1 MIVKKEL
8 RGSGEVEKGGT
19 GPKEVKP
26 LPLEEVIIQPVS
38 EQYTNAERRDAH
50 DPAED
55 SVPQGGYATYPFESP
70 LELAC
75 YFDRHLNSLSVVP
88 YPWQVEV
95 NEFLAGI
102 GPLSDAGLLTQKPTA
117 KDPLRFC
124 LCAANGSGKDAY
136 VITPFVIWFALTK
149 IRALV
154 VITSSSGVQLTAQTE
169 NYIASLAREVN
180 NHYGEPV
187 FKITRRF
194 IKCLKSGSEIRLFAT
209 DEAGKAEGYHPL
221 EPNAEMAIIVNEAKS
236 VAPEIFG
243 ALSRCTGY
251 NYWLNVST
259 PGEPMGDF
267 YDSFTNWV
275 YKRRVTAFD
284 CPSHLG
290 KDHITEIRRKYGEA
304 SAIYRSQILAL
315 FTAVG
320 GQCVIDQ
327 DEFNTLLSWCK
338 SGSVRWVKGR
348 VSIGIDLAAG
358 GDENA
363 ITVVNGNAIAETL
376 YFREKD
382 TVATEERVSKF
393 LDRYKDAEIYADDGG
408 VGHAIIDRLVR
419 RGYKINRVLN
429 QSRAFNPAL
438 FGNRGAE
445 MWYGVKRLIE
455 EKLFYFGELKDTDL
469 LYKQLVYRHYKKNE
483 TSGKVTLESKSEAK
497 ANGHPSPD
505 RADSLILAL
514 SFTNIDTIARAEKKK
529 AVGPIGYTYDELR
542 DQKYI
547 GMRNALLGKSES
559 PHKGGINNSLEA
571 YFNRR
576 HI

>member
-1 MIVKKEL
+1 
-8 RGSGEVEKGGT
+8 
-19 GPKEVKP
+19 
-26 LPLEEVIIQPVS
+26 
-38 EQYTNAERRDAH
+38 
-50 DPAED
+50 
-55 SVPQGGYATYPFESP
+55 
-70 LELAC
+70 
-75 YFDRHLNSLSVVP
+75 
-88 YPWQVEV
+88 
-95 NEFLAGI
+95 
-102 GPLSDAGLLTQKPTA
+102 
-117 KDPLRFC
+117 
-124 LCAANGSGKDAY
+124 
-136 VITPFVIWFALTK
+136 
-149 IRALV
+149 
-154 VITSSSGVQLTAQTE
+154 
-169 NYIASLAREVN
+169 
-180 NHYGEPV
+180 
-187 FKITRRF
+187 
-194 IKCLKSGSEIRLFAT
+194 LFAT

-267 YDSFTNWV
+267 YDSFTNWTYV
-275 YKRRVTAFD
+275 RRVTAFD

-290 KDHITEIRRKYGEA
+290 KDHITEVRRKYGEA

-320 GQCVIDQ
+320 GQCVVDQ

-338 SGSVRWVKGR
+338 AGAVKWIRGR

-363 ITVVNGNAIAETL
+363 ITVVNGNGIAETL

-382 TVATEERVSKF
+382 TVETEKRVAKF
-393 LDRYKDAEIYADDGG
+393 LDKYKDADIFADDGG

-419 RGYKINRVLN
+419 QGYKINRVLN
-429 QSRAFNPAL
+429 QFRAFDSAQ

-514 SFTNIDTIARAEKKK
+514 SFTNIDTIAKPEKKLPG
-529 AVGPIGYTYDELR
+529 APRGLTYDEIIQER
-542 DQKYI
+542 YI
-547 GMRNALLGKSES
+547 GLRNALQGK
-559 PHKGGINNSLEA
+559 PVDGKAKTTINNSLEA
-571 YFNRR
+571 YFTRR
-576 HI
+576 HL